1 MFCKI
6 KKAHIAKY
14 HTVFTL
20 IQIYI
25 SDRPVTPYVTS
36 NNNLPDRFDVKYW
49 HCNLMNVE
57 RPQSLTR
64 LMKTRESTSP
74 LCTCILML
82 IPPLPR
88 LPAFDDSGRGRLHSA
103 VPLPVATHLPAHRLC
118 TAASPPGGSCAV
130 HDGHPP
136 QRRSSAIL
144 PPPSSRGKGLN
155 EDPLCKCD
163 AKKDEK
169 GCNWSVLSAVCWSPL
184 CCMRDSFAPLPPACQ
199 TGAIQSPPFT
209 SPILRPRS
217 LHAAWIS
224 RWMRF
229 EVALPQKGGSWK
241 TAPGE
246 RRGGGW
252 KPKCR
257 ACQIQNNGSQWIINE
272 N

>member
-64 LMKTRESTSP
+64 LMKTRESTSC

-199 TGAIQSPPFT
+199 TGAIQSPPL
-209 SPILRPRS
+209 SPAQSCARDRFMPHEYLAECALKSLCPRKEAVERLLR
-217 LHAAWIS
+217 
-224 RWMRF
+224 
-229 EVALPQKGGSWK
+229 G
-241 TAPGE
+241 
-246 RRGGGW
+246 RGGGW

>member
-1 MFCKI
+1 
-6 KKAHIAKY
+6 
-14 HTVFTL
+14 
-20 IQIYI
+20 
-25 SDRPVTPYVTS
+25 
-36 NNNLPDRFDVKYW
+36 
-49 HCNLMNVE
+49 MNVE

-103 VPLPVATHLPAHRLC
+103 VPVPVATHLPAHRLC

-163 AKKDEK
+163 AKRMKKD
-169 GCNWSVLSAVCWSPL
+169 V
-184 CCMRDSFAPLPPACQ
+184 
-199 TGAIQSPPFT
+199 TGASCQPFADPLGAACVTVLLLCLRPVRLGRYSPPPFHQPNPAPEIA
-209 SPILRPRS
+209 SCRMNIS
-217 LHAAWIS
+217 LN
-224 RWMRF
+224 
-229 EVALPQKGGSWK
+229 AL
-241 TAPGE
+241 
-246 RRGGGW
+246 
-252 KPKCR
+252 
-257 ACQIQNNGSQWIINE
+257 
-272 N
+272 